1 MLLNSLKKQ
10 ILRKKIDSKLRKVD
24 SQLKDKSMPIKTV
37 GCLIDGSLISNL
49 SYFRELSSVLNV
61 HTNNIFMLTYNDDK
75 KAEPYSIGLTALRTS
90 ISWKSDIVS
99 DDAKEFMSRD
109 YDLLINYF
117 KKSNS
122 VLGLISAHTN
132 AFFRVGFETIDNRF
146 NDLIFSSQMLEKDIF
161 KIELERYLKIMNK
174 I

>member
-24 SQLKDKSMPIKTV
+24 GQLKDKSMPIKTV
-37 GCLIDGSLISNL
+37 GCLIDGSLISDL
-49 SYFRELSSVLNV
+49 SYFKELSTILNV
-61 HTNNIFMLTYNDDK
+61 HHNNIFLLTFNDDK
-75 KAEPYSIGLTALRTS
+75 KAEPYRIGLTVSRKS
-90 ISWKSDIVS
+90 ISWKSDINS
-99 DDAKEFMSRD
+99 DDANEFMSRE

-122 VLGLISAHTN
+122 VLGLISSYTD
-132 AFFRVGFETIDNRF
+132 AFFRVGFENIDNRF
-146 NDLIFSSQMLEKDIF
+146 NDLIFSSQMSEKDVF